1 MKTEREGFASLWI
14 GGNGLVGSIPTPPQ
28 KKPNK
33 NITMDITGFIFLAL
47 VAIVAVAFKYS
58 NRVRQFVDWLDSLE
72 YKEEKK

>member
-1 MKTEREGFASLWI
+1 
-14 GGNGLVGSIPTPPQ
+14 
-28 KKPNK
+28 
-33 NITMDITGFIFLAL
+33 MDITGFIFLAL